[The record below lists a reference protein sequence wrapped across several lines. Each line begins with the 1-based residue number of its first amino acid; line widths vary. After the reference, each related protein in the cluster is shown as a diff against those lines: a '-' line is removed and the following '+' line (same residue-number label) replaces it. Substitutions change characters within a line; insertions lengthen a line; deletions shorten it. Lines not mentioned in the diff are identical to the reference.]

1 MQLIL
6 SVFALLVSTAGIA
19 LALSRWG
26 RRWLTRDFANHRLIL
41 SIWVL
46 GNLVLF
52 SSVISYLSMPA
63 NSDLWA
69 GFSIIAAIWLFIF
82 SLVAIFLQR
91 RPQQSENPKRFLAVG
106 AHPDDVELACGAT
119 IAKLVDAGHEVR
131 IMVMSQGEN
140 GGNAPQR
147 IREARR
153 GATYLGAQ
161 SHSVQKF
168 CDTRLSES
176 SNDMVAAIE
185 QEIALFN
192 PDVVL
197 THSATD
203 IHQDHEAVHRAVMR
217 AGRKLPSILC
227 FESPSVGQDFSPK
240 FFVDVENYTDVK
252 VEAIRLHSDQRTKP
266 YMTGTRTK
274 AIANFRGSQVKQ
286 KSAEG
291 FEVMRLVS
299 KTVGDF

>member
-1 MQLIL
+1 MQMTI
-6 SVFALLVSTAGIA
+6 SVFALLVSITGIST
-19 LALSRWG
+19 ALSRWG
-26 RRWLTRDFANHRLIL
+26 RRWLARDFANHRLIL
-41 SIWVL
+41 CIWVA
-46 GNLVLF
+46 GNLVLLL
-52 SSVISYLSMPA
+52 SVIGYLSTPDSA
-63 NSDLWA
+63 ELWA
-69 GFSIIAAIWLFIF
+69 GFAIITAIWLFMF
-82 SLVAIFLQR
+82 SMVSIFLQR
-91 RPQQSENPKRFLAVG
+91 RPQRKERPKRFLAVG

-119 IAKLVDAGHEVR
+119 IAKLVDSGHEVR

-140 GGNAPQR
+140 GGNAPRR

-153 GATYLGAQ
+153 GAAYLGAQ
-161 SHSVQKF
+161 SHSVQDF

-185 QEIALFN
+185 QEITLFE

-227 FESPSVGQDFSPK
+227 FESPSVGHDFSPK
-240 FFVDVENYTDVK
+240 FFVDVEKYTDIK
-252 VEAIRLHSDQRTKP
+252 VEAIKLHSDQRTKP

>member
-1 MQLIL
+1 MQMTL
-6 SVFALLVSTAGIA
+6 SVFALLVSTSGII
-19 LALSRWG
+19 LAVSRWG
-26 RRWLTRDFANHRLIL
+26 RRWLARDFVHHRMVAGIWLFGNSVLLI
-41 SIWVL
+41 
-46 GNLVLF
+46 
-52 SSVISYLSMPA
+52 SVIGCLAAPQSSE
-63 NSDLWA
+63 LWA
-69 GFSIIAAIWLFIF
+69 GFAVITAIWLFMF
-82 SLVAIFLQR
+82 TMAAMFLQR
-91 RPQQSENPKRFLAVG
+91 RPQRNENPKRFLAIG

-119 IAKLVDAGHEVR
+119 IAKLIDAGHEVC

-140 GGNAPQR
+140 GGNAPRR
-147 IREARR
+147 IREAKR
-153 GATYLGAQ
+153 GAAYLGAQ
-161 SHSVQKF
+161 SHSVQDF

-176 SNDMVAAIE
+176 SNEMVAAIE
-185 QEIALFN
+185 QEIALFK

-227 FESPSVGQDFSPK
+227 FESPSVGHDFSPK
-240 FFVDVENYTDVK
+240 FFVDVEKYTDVK
-252 VEAIRLHSDQRTKP
+252 VEAIKLHSDQRTKP